1 MFLNIKTSKA
11 YPERALKYA
20 IDKTLITVE
29 KRNLITNKDPAVE
42 MRETASRFGKWTT
55 AKERKTF
62 SIVIS
67 PNPKDNPTE
76 EQVLEIT
83 NAVLDHYFE
92 SIQGIIVL
100 HKDQGKDSSKEH
112 PILHAHFYGSI
123 INPITGKNIHLSDTD
138 VRQIRAWADR
148 YAESRFGWKPFARGQ
163 RNASKCYKRF
173 LMEKI
178 NERGKS
184 GWMNELK
191 SAVEESIS
199 MSSSLTDFY
208 LQLNK
213 RGIEVLQDKDTKEL
227 CFEIQVRDRKYQVNA
242 MTLGPQLSWKNLT
255 ERLINTN
262 RRNNNYGR
270 SEISN
275 KDEKTQ
281 LGNGR
286 TGITAGTGTR
296 SGQGHVNELKTN
308 YACIFCT
315 KDKPICRKCTE
326 YKYREREGHG
336 ARSL

>member
-29 KRNLITNKDPAVE
+29 KRNLITSKDPAVE

-76 EQVLEIT
+76 EQVLEVT

-100 HKDQGKDSSKEH
+100 HKDQGKDSSKTN

-123 INPITGKNIHLSDTD
+123 IDPLTGKNIHLSDTD

-148 YAESRFGWKPFARGQ
+148 YAESRFGWKPFAREQ
-163 RNASKCYKRF
+163 RNASKRYKRF

-178 NERGKS
+178 NKRGKT
-184 GWMNELK
+184 GWMEELRK
-191 SAVEESIS
+191 AVEESLS
-199 MSSSLTDFY
+199 MSNSLADFY
-208 LQLNK
+208 SRLNK

-227 CFEIQVRDRKYQVNA
+227 CFEIRVRDRKYQVNA
-242 MTLGPQLSWKNLT
+242 MTLGPQLSWKSLKD
-255 ERLINTN
+255 RLINTN
-262 RRNNNYGR
+262 RRINNGR
-270 SEISN
+270 PEIFT
-275 KDEKTQ
+275 EKTQ
-281 LGNGR
+281 LGKS
-286 TGITAGTGTR
+286 GTGATGGTGSR
-296 SGQGHVNELKTN
+296 SGQGHVSQHKTN
-308 YACIFCT
+308 YACIICT

-326 YKYREREGHG
+326 YHPRERDSHG
-336 ARSL
+336 SRSL

>member
-55 AKERKTF
+55 SKERKTF

-67 PNPKDNPTE
+67 PNPNDNPTDA
-76 EQVLEIT
+76 QVLEVI
-83 NAVLDHYFE
+83 NAVMDHYFE
-92 SIQGIIVL
+92 SIQGIVVL
-100 HKDQGKDSSKEH
+100 HKDQGKDSAKTN

-123 INPITGKNIHLSDTD
+123 IDPLTGKNIHLSDTD

-148 YAESRFGWKPFARGQ
+148 YAENRFGWKPFVKGQ

-178 NERGKS
+178 NKRGKS

-191 SAVEESIS
+191 KAVEDSLS
-199 MSSSLTDFY
+199 MSSSLSEFY
-208 LQLNK
+208 SQLNK
-213 RGIEVLQDKDTKEL
+213 RGIEVLQDKDSKEL
-227 CFEIQVRDRKYQVNA
+227 CFEIQVQGKQYQVNA
-242 MTLGPQLSWKNLT
+242 TTLDSQYLWKSLND
-255 ERLINTN
+255 RLINTN
-262 RRNNNYGR
+262 RRINNGR
-270 SEISN
+270 PEIFT
-275 KDEKTQ
+275 EKTQ
-281 LGNGR
+281 LGKSG
-286 TGITAGTGTR
+286 TGITAGSGAR
-296 SGQGHVNELKTN
+296 SGQGHVSQHKTN

-315 KDKPICRKCTE
+315 KDKTICRKCTE
-326 YKYREREGHG
+326 YHPRERDGHG
-336 ARSL
+336 SRSL

>member
-20 IDKTLITVE
+20 IDKTLIKVE

-55 AKERKTF
+55 PKERKTF

-76 EQVLEIT
+76 GQVLEVT

-92 SIQGIIVL
+92 SIQGIVVL
-100 HKDQGKDSSKEH
+100 HKDQGRDSSKTN
-112 PILHAHFYGSI
+112 PILHAHFYASI
-123 INPITGKNIHLSDTD
+123 IDPLTGKNIHLSDTD

-148 YAESRFGWKPFARGQ
+148 YAENRFGWKPFAKGQ
-163 RNASKCYKRF
+163 RNAGKCYKRS

-178 NERGKS
+178 NKRGKS
-184 GWMNELK
+184 GWMNELEK
-191 SAVEESIS
+191 AVEESLS
-199 MSSSLTDFY
+199 MSSSLAEFY
-208 LQLNK
+208 SRLNK
-213 RGIEVLQDKDTKEL
+213 RGIEILQDKDSKEL

-242 MTLGPQLSWKNLT
+242 MTLGSHLSWKNLAD
-255 ERLINTN
+255 RLINN

-270 SEISN
+270 PEISN

-281 LGNGR
+281 LGKGR